1 MKTITTLTA
10 IAALIAGVSIAA
22 AQNAGGPAPSGASPS
37 NINKGSI
44 ESTNKGAQSGN
55 EAGST
60 AMNPSKSTTG
70 AGMQSPSKDVTN
82 SPASPDAG
90 EKNTKDK

>member
-10 IAALIAGVSIAA
+10 IAVLIAGVSIAA
-22 AQNAGGPAPSGASPS
+22 AQNAGGPAPADASPS
-37 NINKGSI
+37 NINKGSTGGKL
-44 ESTNKGAQSGN
+44 SGQSGN

-60 AMNPSKSTTG
+60 AMKPAKSTTG
-70 AGMQSPSKDVTN
+70 AGMQSPSKDATN

-90 EKNTKDK
+90 TKDTKDK